1 MKTDIDIP
9 PHGGQLRRIAERF
22 GVPLSGL
29 LDFSANINP
38 EGPSASAVQALHEAL
53 RDPTVL
59 SEYPDLEETQL
70 RLSISEYAGVVP
82 QSIIVAN
89 GFVPLLDAV
98 LRAFPIRRCLLPV
111 PSFGEYR
118 NALERAGIA
127 VTAYVLDQ
135 EKDFRYQPD
144 DLVAELTTGHY
155 DSILLANP
163 QNPSGVLCERENLV
177 ALIEKAAKLGVH
189 VLLDE
194 AFIDYCSAHSLAG
207 EVERFPNLSVFRSVT
222 KFQGVPGLR
231 VAYAIAN
238 GSVQAEIRRSVPPW
252 SITTLAAIAIRAA
265 LADKVHAERTL
276 QLNDDRRGRLI
287 MALRALGLYSYP
299 SAANFLLIR
308 FSSAEEAQNC
318 WQHLIVETGIVL
330 RNCTNFEGLTH
341 NHLRCAVRDDRQH
354 SRLIEAL
361 KARR

>member
-38 EGPSASAVQALHEAL
+38 EGPPASAVQALHQAL
-53 RDPTVL
+53 RDPAVL

-70 RLSISEYAGVVP
+70 RLSISEYAGVAP
-82 QSIIVAN
+82 QAIIVAN

-98 LRAFPIRRCLLPV
+98 LRTLPLRRCLLPV

-135 EKDFRYQPD
+135 EKDFHYRPD
-144 DLVAELTTGHY
+144 GLLAELATGHY

-163 QNPSGVLCERENLV
+163 QNPSGVLCERENLM
-177 ALIEKAAKLGVH
+177 AFIEKAAKPGIH

-194 AFIDYCSAHSLAG
+194 AFIDYASAHSLGG
-207 EVERFPNLSVFRSVT
+207 EVERLPNLTVFRSVT
-222 KFQGVPGLR
+222 KFHGVPGLR
-231 VAYAIAN
+231 VAYAIAS
-238 GSVQAEIRRSVPPW
+238 GAVQAGIRRSVPPW

-265 LADKVHAERTL
+265 LADKGYAERTL
-276 QLNDDRRGRLI
+276 QLNHDRRARLI
-287 MALRALGLYSYP
+287 TDFRALGLYSYP
-299 SAANFLLIR
+299 SAANFLLVR
-308 FSSAEEAQNC
+308 FPSAEEAQSC
-318 WQHLIVETGIVL
+318 WEQLVIETGIVL
-330 RNCTNFEGLTH
+330 RNCTNFEGLAY
-341 NHLRCAVRDDRQH
+341 NHLRCAVRDDQQH
-354 SRLIEAL
+354 ARLIEAL
-361 KARR
+361 KAQR